1 MFLELCALVPLGP
14 VLPGFSILTN
24 QYLLIMS
31 RSVHGNHQRFVET
44 YFSSFRGYYFTG
56 DGALRDEEGFYQI
69 TGRMDDVINVT
80 GHRLGTAEVEDAL
93 MEHPAVAEAAVVGFP
108 HEVKGEGVY
117 AYVILKE
124 GCEDEAKT
132 LEADLRVLVK
142 GKISGFAVPDFI
154 QITPGLPK
162 TRSGKIMR
170 RILRKV
176 AAGETGDL
184 GDTSTLA
191 EPAVVDLIVENH
203 WRLAKK

>member
-1 MFLELCALVPLGP
+1 MKRHN
-14 VLPGFSILTN
+14 SLT
-24 QYLLIMS
+24 S
-31 RSVHGNHQRFVET
+31 TRSVHGDHQRFVDT
-44 YFSSFRGYYFTG
+44 YFSTYKGYYFTG

-124 GCEDEAKT
+124 DCEEEVKT

-142 GKISGFAVPDFI
+142 SKISGFAVPDFI

-176 AAGETGDL
+176 AAGDTGEL

-191 EPAVVDLIVENH
+191 EPAVVNMIVENH
-203 WRLAKK
+203 WKLTKK

>member
-1 MFLELCALVPLGP
+1 
-14 VLPGFSILTN
+14 
-24 QYLLIMS
+24 MS

-124 GCEDEAKT
+124 GSEDEAKT
-132 LEADLRVLVK
+132 LGADLRVLVK

>member
-24 QYLLIMS
+24 QYLLIIS